1 MSNIEI
7 FKVKDKN
14 EKHHIKK
21 GRMFDVPFRLLVVGK
36 SQSGKSNIAVNLL
49 LQEDNRLYKNV
60 FDGEDIYIFSPSA
73 RSDYKLKTL
82 IEEKE
87 IPKNNIFGNF
97 DEDVIEALYELV
109 KDEYE
114 EAIADGRKPT
124 PKLFIFDDMS
134 AGGNLKAKTH
144 GIIAKIFMNGRHI
157 MLSSMIT
164 AQKYSDIPTSARENA
179 TGAIFFSC
187 SNKQLELIEN
197 DFNYLKNKNGFRE
210 MFREATNEPY
220 SFFVVNL
227 SNPLNTR
234 YMDRNFQPIDYKEYE

>member
-1 MSNIEI
+1 MSAIEI

-49 LQEDNRLYKNV
+49 LQEDTRLYKDV
-60 FDGEDIYIFSPSA
+60 FQGEDIYIFSPSA
-73 RSDYKLKTL
+73 KSDYKLKTL

-87 IPKNNIFGNF
+87 IPKENIFGGY

-114 EAIADGRKPT
+114 EAIQEGEKPI

-134 AGGNLKAKTH
+134 AGGSLKAKTN

-157 MLSSMIT
+157 MLSSLVT
-164 AQKYSDIPTSARENA
+164 AQKFSDIPTSARENA

-197 DFNYLKNKNGFRE
+197 DFNYMKTKNDFRE
-210 MFREATNEPY
+210 MFRDATNEPY

-227 SNPLNTR
+227 SNPLDSR
-234 YMDRNFQPIDYKEYE
+234 YMNKNFQPIRKS